1 MNLRAVIISLAA
13 IGLLSSVAPLGAQA
27 QDHARG
33 AGGGRFA
40 QGDGGRGRDGGRNF
54 GGYGQPGGG
63 RGGYGGPPPGGGR
76 GGYPGQG
83 GGPGAGWGGGRFG
96 QDGEGRDGY
105 PAPYGGRG
113 GAPAYATRPY
123 PSSYPPAYP
132 QPPGGGY
139 GRAFGGGDWRDQ
151 QNEVRQAV
159 RDGRHIPLG
168 RAIDAV
174 RQRSPGRELDA
185 GLEPGPNGRTM
196 YRVRWAANN
205 GRRIDYL
212 VDAATGAIVSTQGG
226 R

>member
-1 MNLRAVIISLAA
+1 MNLRAVMISLAA
-13 IGLLSSVAPLGAQA
+13 MGLLSSIAPLGAQA
-27 QDHARG
+27 QDHSRG
-33 AGGGRFA
+33 NAGGGRFA

-54 GGYGQPGGG
+54 GGPGG
-63 RGGYGGPPPGGGR
+63 RGGYAQPPGGGRAGFGGPGDGRAGYAGPGGGWPGEGR
-76 GGYPGQG
+76 GGYPG
-83 GGPGAGWGGGRFG
+83 
-96 QDGEGRDGY
+96 
-105 PAPYGGRG
+105 PYGGRG
-113 GAPAYATRPY
+113 DAPAYPTRPY
-123 PSSYPPAYP
+123 PPVYPPAYP

-196 YRVRWAANN
+196 YRVRWAASN

>member
-1 MNLRAVIISLAA
+1 M
-13 IGLLSSVAPLGAQA
+13 LSSVAPQGAQA
-27 QDHARG
+27 QDHARGG

-54 GGYGQPGGG
+54 GGGYGQPGGG
-63 RGGYGGPPPGGGR
+63 RGGYF
-76 GGYPGQG
+76 GQG
-83 GGPGAGWGGGRFG
+83 GAPGGWPGARLGP
-96 QDGEGRDGY
+96 DGEGREGY
-105 PAPYGGRG
+105 PAPYGGREA
-113 GAPAYATRPY
+113 APAYATRPY
-123 PSSYPPAYP
+123 PSSYPPPYP

-139 GRAFGGGDWRDQ
+139 GRPFGGGDWRNQ

-185 GLEPGPNGRTM
+185 GLEPGPDGRTM
-196 YRVRWAANN
+196 YRVRWAASN